1 VCDEHHSHLKN
12 NGEQTQNMMKM
23 TINWLRQLD
32 SKKIYILSLVVGL
45 FSGLGAAL
53 FYLLLSQST
62 HFVYDMVLRIPLPE
76 EGSHLPALLPIG
88 EERKWLFF
96 FIPALGGLLV
106 GLLAYYVAPEASG
119 TGTESF
125 LDAFHNKG
133 GLIRKRVSIIKAFA
147 TLITLSSGGSAGKE
161 GPTAQI
167 GAGIGSLVS
176 QAIGAGARARRTLLL
191 AGTAGGLGAIFRAP
205 LGGALTAVEV
215 LYKEDFESDALIPC
229 ILSSV
234 VAYTIFGAL
243 IGFEHIFQV
252 HVSPLHSPTQWFF
265 FIVLGLIC
273 FGVGAVFVTFFHG
286 CHDKFFSKLKIKP
299 YLVPALGGLLV
310 GIIGFFKPEVTGA
323 SLGAIQQALNGNI
336 SDGWNVISVF
346 AILAILKIIAT
357 SFTISSGGSGGVF
370 GPSLFIGGMLGG
382 MVGAF
387 GHHYYPV
394 LIPNIAPFVIVGMGA
409 FFAGVAN
416 APIASVIMVSELTG
430 GYELLPP
437 LLIVSAISIIF
448 SHKFSIYKNQ
458 VKNKFHSRAHL
469 WEVNPNLLSRFT
481 VAQLCKGKFSRH
493 GVIPPD
499 ISYSEIVKLQA
510 RQHSSD
516 FIVEG
521 KSGELAG
528 IVSFKNHDL
537 WEEEIPSKTHLIAH
551 DLLVK
556 NINTVKLSDDLYSAL
571 EKLSQTEYDK
581 IPIVEKVNAQI
592 RILGVL
598 RERDIMKFYHQAF
611 QEVAKTH

>member
-1 VCDEHHSHLKN
+1 
-12 NGEQTQNMMKM
+12 M
-23 TINWLRQLD
+23 NWFRQLD
-32 SKKIYILSLVVGL
+32 SKKIYLLSLFVGL
-45 FSGLGAAL
+45 LSGLGATL
-53 FYLLLSQST
+53 FYLLLSWST
-62 HFVYDMVLRIPLPE
+62 HFIYDVVLRISLPQ
-76 EGSHLPALLPIG
+76 EGSHLAILLPIVT
-88 EERKWLFF
+88 ERRWLFLL
-96 FIPALGGLLV
+96 IPALGGLLV
-106 GLLAYYVAPEASG
+106 GLLCYWLAPEAAG

-125 LDAFHNKG
+125 LDTFHNKG
-133 GLIRKRVSIIKAFA
+133 GLVRKRVSIIKAFA

-167 GAGIGSLVS
+167 GAAIGSLIS
-176 QAIGAGARARRTLLL
+176 QGIGAGARASRTLLL

-215 LYKEDFESDALIPC
+215 LYQEDFESDALIPC

-234 VAYTIFGAL
+234 VAYTVFGSL
-243 IGFEHIFQV
+243 IGFDHIFQV
-252 HVSPLHSPTQWFF
+252 RVDSVLHSPVQWLF
-265 FIVLGLIC
+265 FILLGLIC
-273 FGVGAVFVTFFHG
+273 FGIGALFVTFFHG
-286 CHDKFFSKLKIKP
+286 CHDKFFSRLKIRP

-323 SLGAIQQALNGNI
+323 SLGMIQQALNGSI
-336 SDGWNVISVF
+336 SDGWNAISVF
-346 AILAILKIIAT
+346 ATLAILKIIAT

-394 LIPNIAPFVIVGMGA
+394 LIPDIAPFVIVGMGA

-416 APIASVIMVSELTG
+416 APIAAVVMVSEMTG

-458 VKNKFHSRAHL
+458 VKNRFHSRAHL

-481 VAQLCKGKFSRH
+481 VAHLFSGKYPRH
-493 GVIPPD
+493 GVIPSNT
-499 ISYSEIVKLQA
+499 SYLEIVKLQA

-521 KSGELAG
+521 NAGELVG

-537 WEEEIPSKTHLIAH
+537 WEEDIPTKAHLTAH

-556 NINTVKLSDDLYSAL
+556 NINTVNPTDNLYTAL

-581 IPIVEKVNAQI
+581 IPIVEKVNSKI
-592 RILGVL
+592 CVLGTL

-611 QEVAKTH
+611 LEVAEHH